1 MKYLTRPR
9 GVPLLTV
16 AARFSVSDSTRGKQ
30 YPGYRITL
38 VRLTKQTD
46 YSLRLLIH
54 LGVKHMGVKHAA
66 VKYGPAATIEEVA
79 DAYSISRNHLMKVV
93 YHLATHGILET
104 QRGRGG
110 GFRLA
115 RDPSRINLGE
125 VVRLTEPD
133 FTVVECFD
141 QENGCCAIR
150 EACQLQDVLGR
161 ALDAFF
167 AVLDCYTLVDLL
179 EPRSR
184 LAQLLGIEPAPA
196 HRRAV

>member
-1 MKYLTRPR
+1 
-9 GVPLLTV
+9 
-16 AARFSVSDSTRGKQ
+16 
-30 YPGYRITL
+30 

-54 LGVKHMGVKHAA
+54 LGVKHLGVSHAGA
-66 VKYGPAATIEEVA
+66 KYSSASTIEEVA
-79 DAYSISRNHLMKVV
+79 EAYSISRNHLMKVV

-141 QENGCCAIR
+141 QDNGRCAIQ
-150 EACQLQDVLGR
+150 EACQLQEVLGR
-161 ALDAFF
+161 ALDGFF
-167 AVLDCYTLVDLL
+167 AVLDRYTLADLL

-184 LAQLLGIEPAPA
+184 LASLLGIEPAPPQ
-196 HRRAV
+196 RKAV